1 MLKPALCPGAAGGL
15 KLAFVQKDER
25 QCTVDGGNREEEAGV
40 GVPERSSGG
49 SDSEASMSSA
59 PRR

>member
-1 MLKPALCPGAAGGL
+1 MHSSRRE
-15 KLAFVQKDER
+15 Q
-25 QCTVDGGNREEEAGV
+25 EEEAGV

-59 PRR
+59 PPGDSWSAMPGVPQQHAGI